1 MKGVMGPKLS
11 PSAWSPRSSSRSDMA
26 GTGGHQQ
33 EGTESL
39 SPVELTS
46 SSVSQRLATSLSR
59 DTSSSFREGE
69 SGSPGSG
76 SRGGLWAGLPT
87 GMDSGVGEA
96 SGEVRVKDRRWV
108 FSSASLSAMA
118 ARCTGCGVPGD
129 LGILWEDRISGRSP
143 CSALGND
150 PAPEEVCRAGSS
162 VPEASIA
169 VTKDASEL
177 QSHWPGGDSKPLSL
191 SAISGWTRRLSS
203 NLRLDN
209 LRLDS
214 LGLASRH
221 MFLPSLLPTAVE
233 PGVTQGGAER
243 LVSSPFPQGSGP
255 EVRDESEG
263 QTGGVKRARAR
274 DGGWIRQEEAAG
286 VAGRRESRRQTAC
299 GRHRM

>member
-96 SGEVRVKDRRWV
+96 SGEVRVKDRRRV

-169 VTKDASEL
+169 VTKDSSEL

-203 NLRLDN
+203 
-209 LRLDS
+209 
-214 LGLASRH
+214 RH
-221 MFLPSLLPTAVE
+221 MSLPSLLPTAVE

-255 EVRDESEG
+255 EVRDENEG